1 MAKNLYSPSM
11 FKNYLNC
18 KYKIYNE
25 FYQEKLNL
33 KKREDSESDKLR
45 FAKGIQFENDYFEE
59 LKKKYSKVIDL
70 KRKDKKTSQED
81 IAKKTIECMKEGYE
95 VIRGGYLIDEK
106 WRGEFDFLEIN
117 RKIKSTLGNYSYEVS
132 DTKNTSKVKSD
143 HIFQVVIYDNLLEKI
158 QGVKSKN
165 FHIILKEMKKE
176 TVELENVSE
185 FVLIQ
190 KKKYEYFVENEID
203 TAKPEKCSYCKTC
216 PWQETCESIWKEK
229 DSLDLIWDLRKSTRR
244 KFQKIEIDTV
254 LELSQQ
260 DPEKVFDDITIE
272 TSKKFITFSK
282 LMKKEEK
289 TGKPEYLS
297 VPGDPDLMRG
307 LSRLPKPSKSDLFFD
322 IESVQDHVV
331 DEKLEYLFG
340 LYYEEEGK
348 KEYKL
353 LWAHNKEQE
362 KNNLIQFF
370 DFIDG
375 HFKKYPDSFIYHYG
389 NYEIDALERLTQD
402 YNEKEIELVHY
413 LNKNKFV
420 DLYSIARQAI
430 FATDGYSI
438 KDLEKYY
445 NFKRKSDIRKGQVSE
460 EYYIKWLNTKEQKY
474 LDEIGDYNKED
485 CLSTAE
491 LLQWFLEI
499 RDKNLPWF
507 EPKVKEINLRPR
519 EEKMQIYEKKLKEAD
534 LESKD
539 LQKIVYDILGFYY
552 RENKPEYRRYFSRK
566 LKDHEELVDDT
577 ECIGNMRKYAEPRSN
592 DKETSY
598 IFTYTYD
605 DQDFK
610 LKKGDQINI
619 ANDLLVL
626 EEQGAGTI
634 HSIDYHKKIVEI
646 KRTTK
651 KEYLP
656 DVISI
661 GPTGPV
667 AIDTLEQSIFKFVDS
682 LVSKEKKYNAL
693 KSILTKQTP
702 KIKGIKQGD
711 KILKTDDYDKEIPKI
726 ISQLD
731 ESYLYI
737 QGPPGTGKTR
747 VAANSIIELLKSG
760 KKVGIT
766 GNSHKVIHNLIDRV
780 ISFARDKKFKFKGSH
795 KYSRNEE
802 HIYKEKDVKE
812 NEFFTSF
819 NKAEYFQEFLDAEG
833 AYLVTGTQHYFA
845 NKVNDDKLDYL
856 FVDEAGQF
864 TLADI
869 VAIGRSTKN
878 IILVGDQNQLGSPV
892 EGVHPGESSKSIL
905 NFLLGDLETIPEDK
919 GIFLNTTYRLHPK
932 LNEFI
937 SHNFYDD
944 KLVCHKDNKL
954 RSLNLDGHSSIHS
967 EGIFYIQ
974 ADHEG
979 NSQRSNEEAD
989 IVAKLVK
996 SFLGRDLF
1004 DKEGKKRQLNIEDIL
1019 VISPYNAQTNY
1030 LASKLDQGAR
1040 VGTIDKF
1047 QGQEGS
1053 ITIISMTSSDVEC
1066 LPRNLDFALD
1076 RNRLNVALSRSQLI
1090 SIVIFNPRLL
1100 DTYPTTKE
1108 QLVLLNNFCKLL
1120 KYKIN

>member
-11 FKNYLNC
+11 FKSYLNC
-18 KYKIYNE
+18 KYTIFNE
-25 FYQEKLNL
+25 FYEDKLQL
-33 KKREDSESDKLR
+33 KRKEVTESDKLR
-45 FAKGIQFENDYFEE
+45 LAKGNEFENDYFKE
-59 LKKKYSKVIDL
+59 LQRKYSKVVDL
-70 KRKDKKTSQED
+70 KKGDQKISKED
-81 IAKKTIECMKEGYE
+81 IAKETIKCMKEGYE
-95 VIRGGYLIDEK
+95 IIRGGYLIDDK

-117 RKIKSTLGNYSYEVS
+117 RNIKSNLGDYSYEVS
-132 DTKNTSKVKSD
+132 DTKNTTKVKPD
-143 HIFQVVIYDNLLEKI
+143 HIFQVAIYADLLEKI
-158 QGVKSKN
+158 QGIKSKN
-165 FHIILKEMKKE
+165 FNIVLKEMKKE
-176 TVELENVSE
+176 SIELENVSE
-185 FVLIQ
+185 FVLMQ
-190 KKKYEYFVENEID
+190 KKKYEHFIENEID
-203 TAKPEKCSYCKTC
+203 TAKPEKCTYCAIC
-216 PWQETCESIWKEK
+216 PWQETCENIWKK
-229 DSLDLIWDLRKSTRR
+229 NDSLDLIWGIRKDMRR
-244 KFQKIEIDTV
+244 KFQKSGIDTV
-254 LELSQQ
+254 LKLSQQ
-260 DPEKVFDDITIE
+260 DHEKVFEDINIE
-272 TSKKFITFSK
+272 TSKKYITFSK

-289 TGKPEYLS
+289 TDKPEYLP
-297 VPGDPDLMRG
+297 VPVDPDLMRG

-322 IESVQDHVV
+322 IESVQDHIV
-331 DEKLEYLFG
+331 EGKLEYLFG
-340 LYYEEEGK
+340 LYYEEEEK

-353 LWAHNKEQE
+353 FWAHDKEQE

-370 DFIDG
+370 NFIDV

-389 NYEIDALERLTQD
+389 NYEIDALERLTQY

-430 FATDGYSI
+430 FTTAGYSI

-445 NFKRKSDIRKGQVSE
+445 EFKRKSDIRKGQVSE

-491 LLQWFLEI
+491 LLKWFHEI

-566 LKDHEELVDDT
+566 LKDHEELVEDT
-577 ECIGNMRKYAEPRSN
+577 ECIGNMKKYAEPRSN

-634 HSIDYHKKIVEI
+634 YSIDYNKKIVEI
-646 KRTTK
+646 KRTIK
-651 KEYLP
+651 KKYLP
-656 DVISI
+656 DLISI

-682 LVSKEKKYNAL
+682 LVSKENKYSAL
-693 KSILTKQTP
+693 KSVLTKQTP
-702 KIKGIKQGD
+702 KIKGIKPGD
-711 KILKTDDYDKEIPKI
+711 KILKTPDYDKEIPEI
-726 ISQLD
+726 ISNLD

-747 VAANSIIELLKSG
+747 VAANSIIELLKRG

-780 ISFARDKKFKFKGSH
+780 ISFSRDRKFKFKGSH

-802 HIYKEKDVKE
+802 HIYKEKNVKE
-812 NEFFTSF
+812 NEFFSSF
-819 NKAEYFQEFLDAEG
+819 NKAESFQEFLDTEG

-869 VAIGRSTKN
+869 VAVGRSTKN

-892 EGVHPGESSKSIL
+892 EGVHPGESSKSVL

-954 RSLNLDGHSSIHS
+954 RSLNLNGHSSIHS

-979 NSQRSNEEAD
+979 NSQRSNEEAG
-989 IVAKLVK
+989 IVVKLVK

-1004 DKEGKKRQLNIEDIL
+1004 DKEGKKHQLNIEDIL

-1030 LASKLDQGAR
+1030 LASKLDLGAR

-1076 RNRLNVALSRSQLI
+1076 RNRLNVALSRSQLM

-1108 QLVLLNNFCKLL
+1108 QLILLNNFCKLL
-1120 KYKIN
+1120 KYKVN